1 MASGPPGGQAMKPRL
16 ISVAGPLKGSI
27 FPLDDSEITLGRL
40 ETNGIAVPDMAVSR
54 THCAVRREAGRFKLQ
69 DLDSRNGTFV
79 NSMPVKE
86 RWLEE
91 GDRIEIGDSQFI
103 FRTAGEEA
111 VVSGP
116 VQLEEGEVISGSTL
130 ILRREDAIYLQPE
143 RTTLA
148 STDLPTVRQVRDLQ
162 ALVQISQVI
171 NSTRDLGELAG
182 RLLQLILEFI
192 PADRG
197 AILLGSEKNHDFAAV
212 FGLDRAA
219 GSRRPVQVSRT
230 LVRRVMEQQVALLS
244 NDVSRGDQLSESLV
258 ASRTTA
264 VLAVPLP
271 GPEKALGAI
280 YLASSNPAAR
290 FDEGHLQLATGIAG
304 LAAVA
309 FENVRRLESLQN
321 ENERLQNEIQIEHKM
336 IGNSAAMQEVYRF
349 IERAARQNSTVLIR
363 GESGT
368 GKELVARALH
378 ANSPRASQ
386 PFVAVNCA
394 ALTESLLESE
404 LFGHEKGAFTGAVS
418 AKKGRI
424 EIADGGTLFLDE
436 IAELAPSLQA
446 KLLRVLQEREF
457 ERVGG
462 TRPLKVN
469 IRVIA
474 ATNRDLEQQ
483 MERGAFRQD
492 LFFRLNVVT
501 VNIPPL
507 RERKEDVLPL
517 AQYFVAKH
525 CRQATLHVK
534 TISPEAQVFLLQYD
548 WPGNVRELENAME
561 RGVVLGSAGVI
572 RAEDLPEVLV
582 ETEPAP
588 GHAAQYHE
596 AVRQAKKDVI
606 AKALERTGGSYTEAA
621 KLLGI
626 HVNYLHRVIRTLD
639 LKAALRHS
647 GSHSISGS

>member
-1 MASGPPGGQAMKPRL
+1 
-16 ISVAGPLKGSI
+16 
-27 FPLDDSEITLGRL
+27 
-40 ETNGIAVPDMAVSR
+40 
-54 THCAVRREAGRFKLQ
+54 
-69 DLDSRNGTFV
+69 
-79 NSMPVKE
+79 
-86 RWLEE
+86 
-91 GDRIEIGDSQFI
+91 
-103 FRTAGEEA
+103 
-111 VVSGP
+111 
-116 VQLEEGEVISGSTL
+116 
-130 ILRREDAIYLQPE
+130 
-143 RTTLA
+143 
-148 STDLPTVRQVRDLQ
+148 
-162 ALVQISQVI
+162 
-171 NSTRDLGELAG
+171 
-182 RLLQLILEFI
+182 
-192 PADRG
+192 
-197 AILLGSEKNHDFAAV
+197 
-212 FGLDRAA
+212 
-219 GSRRPVQVSRT
+219 
-230 LVRRVMEQQVALLS
+230 
-244 NDVSRGDQLSESLV
+244 
-258 ASRTTA
+258 
-264 VLAVPLP
+264 
-271 GPEKALGAI
+271 
-280 YLASSNPAAR
+280 
-290 FDEGHLQLATGIAG
+290 
-304 LAAVA
+304 
-309 FENVRRLESLQN
+309 
-321 ENERLQNEIQIEHKM
+321 
-336 IGNSAAMQEVYRF
+336 
-349 IERAARQNSTVLIR
+349 
-363 GESGT
+363 
-368 GKELVARALH
+368 
-378 ANSPRASQ
+378 
-386 PFVAVNCA
+386 
-394 ALTESLLESE
+394 
-404 LFGHEKGAFTGAVS
+404 
-418 AKKGRI
+418 
-424 EIADGGTLFLDE
+424 
-436 IAELAPSLQA
+436 
-446 KLLRVLQEREF
+446 VLQEREF

-501 VNIPPL
+501 VNVPPL

-606 AKALERTGGSYTEAA
+606 VKALERTGGSYTEAA